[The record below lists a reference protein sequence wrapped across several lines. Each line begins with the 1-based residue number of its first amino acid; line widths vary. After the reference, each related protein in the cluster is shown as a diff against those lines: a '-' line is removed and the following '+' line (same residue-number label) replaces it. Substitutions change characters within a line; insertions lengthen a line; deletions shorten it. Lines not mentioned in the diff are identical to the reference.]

1 MNMLTFIWIEILKK
15 PIFNSLV
22 FLELFTGN
30 LGISIILLTILLKT
44 VLVPLSIPQL
54 KLSLKK
60 GDMDEDLKKL
70 KEKHTDKSE
79 LAKAQMELYKKHGVS
94 PAGGCLPSI
103 VFMIVLLALFNVFR
117 GLFDG
122 SIDPSFYYSAAL
134 RENPINHYFLYLD
147 LFKKDPYYILPV
159 LTGIAQ
165 FFASKYMMPKAKAAE
180 KAAKKTESS
189 MDDMATQMQSQML
202 YMFPVM
208 TVFFTI
214 NFPSGLALYWFV
226 SSLYT
231 ILQNWFLKKYV
242 ITKS

>member
-1 MNMLTFIWIEILKK
+1 MLNFIWIEILKK

-22 FLELFTGN
+22 FLELYTGN
-30 LGISIILLTILLKT
+30 LGISIILLTLILKT
-44 VLVPLSIPQL
+44 ILVPLSIPQL
-54 KLSLKK
+54 RLSLKK

-70 KEKHTDKSE
+70 KEKHKDKSE
-79 LAKAQMELYKKHGVS
+79 LAKAQMDLYKKHGVS

-103 VFMIVLLALFNVFR
+103 VFMIILLALFNVFR

-122 SIDPSFYYSAAL
+122 TIDPSFYYSSIIL

-165 FFASKYMMPKAKAAE
+165 FFASKYMMPKVKAAE
-180 KAAKKTESS
+180 KIAKKTESGV
-189 MDDMATQMQSQML
+189 DDIATQMQSQML
-202 YMFPVM
+202 YMFPIM

-231 ILQNWFLKKYV
+231 ILQNWALKKY
-242 ITKS
+242 IIKG